1 MFGISFPEF
10 IVIALIAL
18 IIFGPTRLPQV
29 ARNAG
34 RGIRTARAYLE
45 KAMNSLDEEAKTVT
59 AFASEL
65 SSFTPRG
72 IVNQVLAPQEN
83 SAPTSSPSRMSVRA
97 VFDPD
102 AT

>member
-10 IVIALIAL
+10 AVIALVAL
-18 IIFGPTRLPQV
+18 IIFGPTRLPHV
-29 ARNAG
+29 ARSAG
-34 RGIRTARAYLE
+34 RGIRAAREYVA

-65 SSFTPRG
+65 STLTPRG
-72 IVNQVLAPQEN
+72 IVNQVLAPQ
-83 SAPTSSPSRMSVRA
+83 SQPVTRVSSTPGVRV

>member
-10 IVIALIAL
+10 AVIALIAL
-18 IIFGPTRLPQV
+18 IIFGPRRLPHV
-29 ARNAG
+29 ARSAG
-34 RGIRTARAYLE
+34 RAIQSARTYIA
-45 KAMNSLDEEAKTVT
+45 KAMESLDEEAQAVT

-65 SSFTPRG
+65 SSLTPRG
-72 IVNQVLAPQEN
+72 IVTQVFTT
-83 SAPTSSPSRMSVRA
+83 SDSTTKVTSPTTGNVRP